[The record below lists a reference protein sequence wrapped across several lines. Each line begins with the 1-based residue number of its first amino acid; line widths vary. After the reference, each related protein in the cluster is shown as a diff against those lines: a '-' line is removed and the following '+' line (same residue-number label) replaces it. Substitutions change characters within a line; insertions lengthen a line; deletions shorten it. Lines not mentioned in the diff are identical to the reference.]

1 MNTLHT
7 KNILTNMYKMQ
18 ACFQFSLVI
27 MWKKEKAF
35 LTKEQRI
42 LLVIFL
48 GSVPY
53 RLIAEN
59 RDIVSVAS
67 EFLP

>member
-18 ACFQFSLVI
+18 ACFQSSLDI
-27 MWKKEKAF
+27 MWKKEEAF

-42 LLVIFL
+42 LLAIFL
-48 GSVPY
+48 GSVSY

-67 EFLP
+67 DSLP